1 MAESNVRQL
10 SPPLQLGCDT
20 STPEKVMPFTSADAH
35 RVREWV
41 LQARAIV
48 RAVALAVTAQ
58 EDGSVSYDNGPEERW
73 WASLDLVCSKL
84 GAVRDLLSSRR
95 NAPDVDW
102 FTPLNV
108 LEAVGAAAW
117 HATGSRAG
125 EDQLDAEEI
134 RLALGVEVE
143 CLERLA
149 SECADACTE
158 VNARAA

>member
-10 SPPLQLGCDT
+10 SPLLQLGCDT

-73 WASLDLVCSKL
+73 WLHLTWFVPSWGPCATCCRVVATLPTWTGL
-84 GAVRDLLSSRR
+84 RR
-95 NAPDVDW
+95 
-102 FTPLNV
+102 
-108 LEAVGAAAW
+108 
-117 HATGSRAG
+117 
-125 EDQLDAEEI
+125 
-134 RLALGVEVE
+134 
-143 CLERLA
+143 
-149 SECADACTE
+149 
-158 VNARAA
+158 